1 MNKKIGVIIAVTVAL
16 AAVISVG
23 VIWLK
28 RKENKSEQN

>member
-1 MNKKIGVIIAVTVAL
+1 MNKKIGVMIAVTVAL
-16 AAVISVG
+16 TTVISVG